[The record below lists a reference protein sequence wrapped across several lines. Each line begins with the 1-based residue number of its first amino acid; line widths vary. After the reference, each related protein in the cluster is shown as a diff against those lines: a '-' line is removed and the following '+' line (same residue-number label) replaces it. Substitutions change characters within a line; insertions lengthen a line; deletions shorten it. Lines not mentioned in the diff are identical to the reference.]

1 MSSLSGKR
9 AIVTGASGAFGRS
22 IMGELHR
29 QGARAVGL
37 DLAPS
42 DEPDARVLACDIT
55 DALSVE
61 EAAGEAIK
69 LLGGLDVLVSNAG
82 LGGPADA
89 GAQPDE
95 AAVRMIDVNL
105 VGAWRA
111 TAACIDALV
120 ESRGRVIFVGS
131 RMVYVP
137 VPLGAPYGA
146 SKRGLAAYADSLRLE
161 YGTHIQVCTVHPSMV
176 RTPIHD
182 AAARAGLS
190 LQGVSREEPLDGVVG
205 RIIHACEVDRVGREL
220 ATTRRGAAEIFIG
233 RHFPALA
240 DRMVRRVIRKQVAAG
255 TFDGAQ
261 MAAGLAERYR

>member
-1 MSSLSGKR
+1 LSSLSGR
-9 AIVTGASGAFGRS
+9 RVVVTGASGAFGRAL
-22 IMGELHR
+22 MAELAR
-29 QGARAVGL
+29 GGAKAVGL

-42 DEPDARVLACDIT
+42 DDPDARVLACDIT
-55 DALSVE
+55 DAASVE
-61 EAAGEAIK
+61 AAAAEAIK

-105 VGAWRA
+105 VGAWRV

-120 ESRGRVIFVGS
+120 ASRGRVVFVGS
-131 RMVYVP
+131 RMVHVP

-161 YGTHIQVCTVHPSMV
+161 YGTHIKVTSVNPSMV

-190 LQGVSREEPLDGVVG
+190 LQGVSREEPLEGVVAK
-205 RIIHACEVDRVGREL
+205 IIRACEMDDPPREM
-220 ATTRRGAAEIFIG
+220 ATTRRGAVEAFIG
-233 RHFPALA
+233 RHFPSLS
-240 DRMVRRVIRKQVAAG
+240 DRMVRRVIAKQVAAG
-255 TFDGAQ
+255 TFDDAP